1 MLKRLPVSC
10 KNDSCHV
17 ETTPCIMQEWLL
29 SCRNDSHLR
38 KVFRSGFRLGIIL
51 HTKNS
56 YFPPY
61 GGKKHSG
68 MGFFFWGGRD
78 CFLVVA
84 GNASGALHQVRSAL
98 LLNWL
103 LRHRKL
109 PPTCINRTII
119 VCRKH
124 SRVVFTLEYL
134 TLRLFLWCEDVKV
147 KNRRCKDL
155 GKTLCHQW
163 LGERDGEQSY
173 QQTSI
178 TSSHSVCLSCT
189 VLMDLFNVLRYKSG
203 QVVVFLSETDMM
215 NTGLWRDSCLSVAN
229 CLFAKLIDRAGRG
242 VSLF

>member
-1 MLKRLPVSC
+1 MAA
-10 KNDSCHV
+10 KN
-17 ETTPCIMQEWLL
+17 TPGW
-29 SCRNDSHLR
+29 
-38 KVFRSGFRLGIIL
+38 
-51 HTKNS
+51 
-56 YFPPY
+56 
-61 GGKKHSG
+61 
-68 MGFFFWGGRD
+68 GFFFWGGRD

-189 VLMDLFNVLRYKSG
+189 VLMDLFDLFNVLRYKSG

-215 NTGLWRDSCLSVAN
+215 NTGLWRDSCLSKLPFRKTNRQSRARCQFVLRKKKVLTSWVKVILIMMMMMMKSYIAQSFHAIVA
-229 CLFAKLIDRAGRG
+229 CSVRSVG
-242 VSLF
+242 